1 MEQKTIF
8 RLIILVLVVIFGVGI
23 FFSIKFLKNQIDL
36 ATNPTTSAKQTTQG
50 SLNAG
55 YEKILPRFK

>member
-1 MEQKTIF
+1 MTQKTLF

-23 FFSIKFLKNQIDL
+23 FFSIRFLKNQIDL
-36 ATNPTTSAKQTTQG
+36 ATNPTSSAKQTTEG

-55 YEKILPRFK
+55 YTKILPRFQ